1 MSETTGANT
10 QTQTQGSTQP
20 LTDAQLRAVLDEY
33 GLARSDDVRNI
44 DAKADA
50 IAAAVSAN
58 GQKVDGV
65 AAAVAADG
73 STVVLIDDSQW
84 DTIETKWET
93 AGKSMQVVLFL
104 ALVVALLLAAIFG
117 NRLWGAFSKGWRR

>member
-1 MSETTGANT
+1 MSESTGATT
-10 QTQTQGSTQP
+10 QTQTQGATQA

-33 GLARSDDVRNI
+33 GLARSEDVRNI

-50 IAAAVSAN
+50 LASTVAAN
-58 GQKVDGV
+58 GQKIDGV
-65 AAAVAADG
+65 AASVASDG

-84 DTIETKWET
+84 DTIETKWDT

-104 ALVVALLLAAIFG
+104 ALVIALLLAAIFG
-117 NRLWGAFSKGWRR
+117 NKLWAAFSRGWRR